1 MKQKIIRKIY
11 IAFMLMICPLNAISQ
26 SEDFFSFLKQFSSDS
41 LFRSTRT
48 QFPLEII
55 TWDLE
60 RDEEVKM
67 YVDKDDSLLHSIVN
81 YNSDCS
87 DGYFFV
93 FPDMPLDIT
102 RITIEVKGVS
112 DVSDKYWF
120 VLLDGK
126 WYLIRYR
133 NYDLGY

>member
-1 MKQKIIRKIY
+1 
-11 IAFMLMICPLNAISQ
+11 
-26 SEDFFSFLKQFSSDS
+26 
-41 LFRSTRT
+41 
-48 QFPLEII
+48 
-55 TWDLE
+55 
-60 RDEEVKM
+60 M
-67 YVDKDDSLLHSIVN
+67 YVDKDDALLHSIVN